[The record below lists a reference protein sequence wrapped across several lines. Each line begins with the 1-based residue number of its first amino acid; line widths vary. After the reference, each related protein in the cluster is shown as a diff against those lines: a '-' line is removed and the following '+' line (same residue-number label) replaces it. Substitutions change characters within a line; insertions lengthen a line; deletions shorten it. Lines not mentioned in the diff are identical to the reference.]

1 MGPDEVVGRGQRKHI
16 ERRVAIVVDHGPVN
30 FPVTPP
36 PHPLWSG
43 LAGEFRDAGCD
54 LEIYTDASW
63 ECKYGTLHD
72 VFMYGDGRYVIG
84 SGGIVITLAGCDWRD
99 EGVRAIRIA
108 EGAFIAPS
116 SVFPLELLS
125 TVVAIKIGAALN
137 CGCKI
142 YTDCQSVQK
151 LLAQKHLLRS
161 MSRKENLVLLQIGMN
176 DNNRIE
182 KNWIPSHPEDAV
194 KDKRR

>member
-1 MGPDEVVGRGQRKHI
+1 
-16 ERRVAIVVDHGPVN
+16 
-30 FPVTPP
+30 
-36 PHPLWSG
+36 
-43 LAGEFRDAGCD
+43 
-54 LEIYTDASW
+54 
-63 ECKYGTLHD
+63 
-72 VFMYGDGRYVIG
+72 MYGDGRYVIG

-99 EGVRAIRIA
+99 AGVRAIRIT
-108 EGAFIAPS
+108 EGSFIAPS

-125 TVVAIKIGAALN
+125 TVVAVKIGAAL
-137 CGCKI
+137 GRDCKI

-194 KDKRR
+194 KDKRRLSKHM